1 RPRGRGSRPL
11 LPPAGFLPRRDGGPG
26 VGAGDVVP
34 RGRRGRGRV
43 SDPRRDRHP
52 RGRPGRPRPR
62 DGGKLGRRRGDSY
75 SGGARVF
82 PAARRLAARGIA
94 PDGSRV
100 NVRNMKPR
108 VETGPGVGEDD
119 FLLLCDAQTSGG
131 LLVALPA
138 ASAEAYAAKCREGGA
153 TSAAVV
159 GRVVEAGEKRLR
171 VTK

>member
-1 RPRGRGSRPL
+1 EIHGATDITGYGLLGHAHEMMEASGTTGEFSMEKIPL
-11 LPPAGFLPRRDGGPG
+11 L
-26 VGAGDVVP
+26 
-34 RGRRGRGRV
+34 
-43 SDPRRDRHP
+43 
-52 RGRPGRPRPR
+52 
-62 DGGKLGRRRGDSY
+62 
-75 SGGARVF
+75 
-82 PAARRLAARGIA
+82 PAARRLAAKGIA

-138 ASAEAYAAKCREGGA
+138 DSAEAYAAKCREGGA
-153 TSAAVV
+153 VSAAVV

-171 VTK
+171 IKKN